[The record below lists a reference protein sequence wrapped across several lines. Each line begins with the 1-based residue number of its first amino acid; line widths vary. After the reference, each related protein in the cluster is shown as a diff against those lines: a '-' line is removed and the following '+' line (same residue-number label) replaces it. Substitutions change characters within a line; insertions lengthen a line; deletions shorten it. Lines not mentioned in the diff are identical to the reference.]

1 MTETFKSVWDALE
14 TDPAERA
21 SMKIKSR
28 LMMDIESCIKKQGLT
43 QKQAAKKMGVTQP
56 RISDL
61 VRGKINRFTIDML
74 VNMLARLGMHV
85 EVTLRDAA

>member
-14 TDPAERA
+14 TDPAERE

-43 QKQAAKKMGVTQP
+43 RMA
-56 RISDL
+56 
-61 VRGKINRFTIDML
+61 
-74 VNMLARLGMHV
+74 LA
-85 EVTLRDAA
+85 